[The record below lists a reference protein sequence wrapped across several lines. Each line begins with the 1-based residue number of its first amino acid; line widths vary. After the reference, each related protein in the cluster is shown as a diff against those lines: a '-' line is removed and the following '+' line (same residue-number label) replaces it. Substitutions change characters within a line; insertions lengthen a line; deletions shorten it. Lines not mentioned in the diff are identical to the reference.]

1 MRYTRM
7 PIEIESPEELGYDSI
22 RHNLSESSYTDAI
35 LRDVSVDIGNL
46 VLCYGDHKGLPT
58 LRETIAAEAANLN
71 AEQVLVTVG
80 AAAALFIVATSLL
93 EAGDELIVVR
103 PNYATNIETPKA
115 IGACIHFIDLA
126 FEQGFA
132 LDIGE
137 VARAMTARTRYV
149 SITHPHNPTGST
161 VPLATI
167 RALIALCEQ
176 HECYL
181 LVDETYRD
189 MVFDEQTPIAASLSD
204 RVITV
209 SSVSKTYGLP
219 GIRVGW
225 LITTNS
231 VLMEKFLAAKEQ
243 IYICGSVV
251 DEEIALHCLRQR
263 KKRLD
268 AIRADIRNKF
278 DVVKQWLGQHE
289 LLEWV
294 EPGGGVV
301 CFPRMLQPQRHDIDA
316 FYHSL
321 LADYATYVGPGHW
334 FEMPRHYFRLGYGW
348 PGLDE
353 LYGGLANIDKALFRS
368 LRHTGG

>member
-7 PIEIESPEELGYDSI
+7 PIEIESPEEVGYNSI
-22 RHNLSESSYTDAI
+22 RHNLSESSHTDAI
-35 LRDVSVDIGNL
+35 LKDVNVDIGNL
-46 VLCYGDHKGLPT
+46 VLCYGDHKGLPA
-58 LRETIAAEAANLN
+58 LRETIAAEAASLN

-103 PNYATNIETPKA
+103 PNYATNIETPRA
-115 IGACIHFIDLA
+115 IGACIHFIDLE
-126 FEQGFA
+126 FD
-132 LDIGE
+132 LDFSLDVE
-137 VARAMTARTRYV
+137 AVARAMTARTRYV
-149 SITHPHNPTGST
+149 SITHPHNPTGAV

-167 RALIALCEQ
+167 RALIELCEKYD
-176 HECYL
+176 CYL

-189 MVFDEQTPIAASLSD
+189 MVFDGQTPVAASLSD

-231 VLMEKFLAAKEQ
+231 ALMEKFLAAKEQ

-263 KKRLD
+263 NMRLD
-268 AIRADIRNKF
+268 VIRMDIRNKF

-301 CFPRMLQPQRHDIDA
+301 CFPRMLEPCRHDINA
-316 FYHSL
+316 FYHCL
-321 LADYATYVGPGHW
+321 LADHATYVGAGHW

-353 LYGGLANIDKALFRS
+353 LHGGLANIDKALSSS
-368 LRHTGG
+368 LRRTGA